1 MSTVDPTDLFLVSR
15 GGVNYTVAA
24 ADFSKIQDTD
34 ILLVS
39 RGGITYQTTGA
50 QFKGAGLLDTDLLL
64 VARASTNYSVS
75 FAGVKSWFTTAP
87 GEEGEE
93 EVFTTPGTF
102 NWEVPSGVTSIC
114 LVAIGG
120 GAGGGTSTSSTF
132 PGDGGAGGGLVWAND
147 LPVTPGQSLQVIVGG
162 ESTGG
167 STGALRQGK
176 PSSVERTGTGA
187 WLIRAYG
194 GNTSDQGATSSY
206 GNGGYG
212 IVSGIG
218 GNYAIHRGGPGY
230 GGSLSSPYS
239 SGSGGGAAGYT
250 AGGAQGNSTGVTDG
264 GQGGELGTELTKAL
278 SGAGGGV
285 GLYGT
290 TGNTPRVYSQGGSGG
305 ANGLPA
311 ANPTGTPL
319 VRTGG
324 AYGGGGGGEW
334 GSTVGP
340 GRGAQGAV
348 RILWGANRSFPSAAD
363 AALDLN
369 TLLLAD
375 VAGGNRFTSV
385 AFPITVGASGGG
397 TTLALKAWV
406 TVQDMRGAQTDTIA
420 TINNR
425 AVTYSNVGFSGPWS
439 KDSGNT
445 VAGTAKAP
453 AAMFDVGITDFVSP
467 DSTSASAFWDP
478 TSFGLYGRV
487 SMVISMSNTTGT
499 YTIKLNGK
507 SLTLTAA
514 TTNQV
519 VGNAVDEPFTSLEV
533 SRGATGGNLR
543 IHSISVVTAGKYSKD
558 LYNGDIYS
566 DMTFASAKELEGFSA
581 GDHWTA
587 TGGATGLVTAVNKTT
602 SSMTVRMFQG
612 TLAAGEVLTN
622 SKLTVPLS
630 GAVDHY
636 LTFTSAGVV
645 STAAPSA
652 TDTGYQAWSPTLQ
665 SKNNWK
671 GNLTFPATL
680 GGTAPDALFP
690 AGKSRLT
697 VQARLTDG
705 TGKTVEATSN
715 SVLPA

>member
-39 RGGITYQTTGA
+39 RGDITYQTTGA
-50 QFKGAGLLDTDLLL
+50 QFKGASLLDTDLLL

-75 FAGVKSWFTTAP
+75 FADVKSWFTAAP
-87 GEEGEE
+87 GE

-102 NWEVPSGVTSIC
+102 NWEVPTGVTSIC

-120 GAGGGTSTSSTF
+120 GAAGGNFTQYPLGVE
-132 PGDGGAGGGLVWAND
+132 PGEGGAGGGLVWAND

-162 ESTGG
+162 EAKGG
-167 STGALRQGK
+167 TTDALKQGK
-176 PSSVERTGTGA
+176 PSSVQRTGTGA
-187 WLIRAYG
+187 WLVRAYG
-194 GNTSDQGATSSY
+194 GNTTAQGATGTY
-206 GNGGYG
+206 RDGGFG
-212 IVSGIG
+212 VVNGIG
-218 GNYAIHRGGPGY
+218 GNYAIRAGGTGQT
-230 GGSLSSPYS
+230 GSGIASPYP
-239 SGSGGGAAGYT
+239 SGAGGGAAGYT
-250 AGGAQGNSTGVTDG
+250 ADGRQGGATGATDG
-264 GQGGELGTELTKAL
+264 GQGGERGTTQAKNLG
-278 SGAGGGV
+278 GAGGGV

-290 TGNTPRVYSQGGSGG
+290 TGNTPSTFSKGGSGG
-305 ANGLPA
+305 ADGLPA
-311 ANPTGTPL
+311 AAAADAVPI
-319 VRTGG
+319 RTGG
-324 AYGGGGGGEW
+324 AYGGGGGG
-334 GSTVGP
+334 GKTSTAGP
-340 GRGAQGAV
+340 GYGAQGAV
-348 RILWGANRSFPSAAD
+348 RILWGVNRSFPSAAD
-363 AALDLN
+363 AVLDLYK
-369 TLLLAD
+369 LLLAD

-406 TVQDMRGAQTDTIA
+406 TVQDMRGAQTDTIS
-420 TINNR
+420 TVNNR
-425 AVTYSNVGFSGPWS
+425 AVTYSDVGFSGPWS
-439 KDSGNT
+439 KNSGNT

-453 AAMFDVGITDFVSP
+453 AAMFDVDITDFVSP

-487 SMVISMSNTTGT
+487 NLLISMTNTTGN
-499 YTIKLNGK
+499 YTIKVNGK
-507 SLTLTAA
+507 SIPLTAT
-514 TTNQV
+514 TTNHYV
-519 VGNAVDEPFTSLEV
+519 SSTAYEPFTSLEV

-543 IHSISVVTAGKYSKD
+543 IYSIGVVTPDGYGGD

-566 DMTFASAKELEGFSA
+566 DLTFASAKELEGFSV
-581 GDHWTA
+581 GDRCNS
-587 TGGATGLVTAVNKTT
+587 TGGAVVLVTAVNKTT
-602 SSMTVRMFQG
+602 NSMTVRMEVG
-612 TLAAGEVLTN
+612 TLTAGEVITN
-622 SKLTVPLS
+622 SKLTVPV
-630 GAVDHY
+630 GAAVDNY
-636 LTFTSAGVV
+636 LTFTSAGAV

-680 GGTAPDALFP
+680 GGTAPDTLFP

-705 TGKTVEATSN
+705 TGKSVEATSN
-715 SVLPA
+715 SVTPA